1 VAKSSAKATIPMG
14 GLLASNKTIIRR
26 LQRAKFALREFLDC
40 RYNRFRFA
48 AHELNFGPIEAVP
61 LHV

>member
-1 VAKSSAKATIPMG
+1 VVKGAADATIPMG
-14 GLLASNKTIIRR
+14 ETLVPGKAII
-26 LQRAKFALREFLDC
+26 LHFQYAKFALREFLDC

-48 AHELNFGPIEAVP
+48 ASELNCGPIEAVP